1 MLFIIIS
8 LLFIP
13 TAINRNLAIHTL
25 ELVNIT
31 NWLDFSNINSLSDN
45 YIGID
50 LSPFDISMVLISS
63 LIILIAIIIGLI
75 YKKQNMV
82 LTISFLYCG
91 LITIFSTTFIPTEGL
106 YIFLRIFEFAYIGF
120 IPLIVI
126 GLEKIEKHKYLN
138 YLLPFLLVI
147 IFIGGNVLI
156 DGGQARYLFTDKDL
170 LTNDNFI
177 HETPA
182 IFIASEFMKDKNG
195 GIIGDKLIYN
205 IIGGYQNKKV
215 YIDKDNQLRNAFGPS
230 EKIKYQDL
238 NYLASQDIYFIIPN
252 IYQDKTINTYSEDI
266 SFYKLENSLYLQKIY
281 SNQDIQ
287 IYQIRYQELECCLPY

>member
-1 MLFIIIS
+1 
-8 LLFIP
+8 
-13 TAINRNLAIHTL
+13 
-25 ELVNIT
+25 
-31 NWLDFSNINSLSDN
+31 
-45 YIGID
+45 
-50 LSPFDISMVLISS
+50 
-63 LIILIAIIIGLI
+63 
-75 YKKQNMV
+75 MV

-205 IIGGYQNKKV
+205 II
-215 YIDKDNQLRNAFGPS
+215 
-230 EKIKYQDL
+230 IKCRE
-238 NYLASQDIYFIIPN
+238 NV
-252 IYQDKTINTYSEDI
+252 
-266 SFYKLENSLYLQKIY
+266 LE
-281 SNQDIQ
+281 
-287 IYQIRYQELECCLPY
+287 